1 MVSII
6 SLKDKCRKCYTCVRN
21 CPVKAIKG
29 KTTHTEI
36 IYERCIG
43 CGKCVNNCP
52 QKAKIFSDRISAMER
67 LLASGQLVVAVL
79 GSDFPAYFHNAT
91 PGQLVAGLKELGF
104 AEAHEGAYG
113 VELVSVEYVSAIEVA
128 TTPLISS
135 HCPAIVELIERHY
148 PKLVNN
154 LIEVVSPMVAMGRFL
169 KGILGAE
176 VKVVYISSCIG
187 AKLEIESEEVR
198 GAIDIV
204 LTCKELNSLFK
215 SRSIDITCLK
225 ESAFD
230 GIQPYLG
237 RLFPITE
244 GSFRVLPMVSDLLD
258 GKIVTASGEVNVME
272 IISDLAQG
280 RITPRIADIRLCYNG
295 CIGGPG
301 MSQDLTSFLRRNLV
315 ISHFKSDVPYATAA
329 HYQDAKI
336 TPHLARSFSSRYVKL
351 KTPKSADI
359 TKILAST
366 NKYSQKDEL
375 NCSACGYRT
384 CREYSVAVHQGLA
397 NLEMCLPHNLHQ
409 LEEDRGRLIQKYELA
424 KRELNRE
431 YDDEFIVGNDRKTQE
446 VLDLIKQVG
455 PTPTTVLI
463 RGESGTGKELIARAI
478 HRFSKKND
486 KPLVTVNCTTIT
498 DSLLESE
505 LFGHRK
511 GAFTGAD
518 SDKIGL
524 FEAADG
530 GTIFLDE
537 IGDITP
543 KLQAELLRVLDS
555 GDVRPVGGN
564 HTKKVNVRLIAA
576 TNKNLEEGIK
586 DGWFREDLYYRLNV
600 FTITTPPL
608 RSRVE
613 SIPLLAQHFMEKASA
628 KLNKKIVSIEMRAVK
643 AMMQYPWSGN
653 FREMQNVIERAAVLT
668 QDDIIRLEH
677 LPHSFSDYSN
687 EGSIDKIATQASFQA
702 ARERHV
708 GTVEKDLIQQ
718 YLIEVDGHVSKA
730 ALLAEIPRR
739 TFYRLMKKYGLAG
752 REVKARL
759 KIRKESKNTFRTP
772 DFTAP

>member
-1 MVSII
+1 MASILT
-6 SLKDKCRKCYTCVRN
+6 LKDKCRKCYTCVRS

-29 KTTHTEI
+29 ETSHTEI

-43 CGKCVNNCP
+43 CGTCVNNCP
-52 QKAKIFSDRISAMER
+52 QKAKIFNDKVASMER

-79 GSDFPAYFHNAT
+79 GGDFPAFFHNVS

-104 AEAHEGAYG
+104 AEVHEGAYG
-113 VELVSVEYVSAIEVA
+113 VELVAVEYASAIEIA
-128 TTPLISS
+128 SAPLISS
-135 HCPAIVELIERHY
+135 HCPAIVDLIERHY
-148 PKLVNN
+148 PKLINN

-169 KGILGAE
+169 KGVLGAE
-176 VKVVYISSCIG
+176 VKVAYISSCNG

-204 LTCKELNSLFK
+204 LTWRELHSLFK
-215 SRSIDITCLK
+215 SRSLDLATLG
-225 ESAFD
+225 EGAFD

-244 GSFRVLPMVSDLLD
+244 GSFRVLPIVTDLLD
-258 GKIVTASGEVNVME
+258 GKIVTATGEVNVME

-280 RITPRIADIRLCYNG
+280 RITPQIADIRFCYNG

-301 MSQDLTSFLRRNLV
+301 MSQELTSFFKRNLV
-315 ISHFKSDVPYATAA
+315 ISHFRSDVPYNTAA
-329 HYQDAKI
+329 HYQDMKI
-336 TPHLARSFSSRYVKL
+336 TPHLARSFANRFVKL
-351 KTPKSADI
+351 NTPKSADI
-359 TKILAST
+359 TKILNST
-366 NKYSQKDEL
+366 NKYTQKDEL

-397 NLEMCLPHNLHQ
+397 NLEMCLPYNFQQ

-424 KRELNRE
+424 QRELNRE
-431 YDDEFIVGNDRKTQE
+431 YGDEFIIGTDKKTRE

-478 HRFSKKND
+478 HRYSKKND

-518 SDKIGL
+518 AHKIGL

-555 GDVRPVGGN
+555 GEVRPVGG
-564 HTKKVNVRLIAA
+564 TSSKKVDVRLIAA

-586 DGWFREDLYYRLNV
+586 QGWFREDLYYRLNV

-613 SIPLLAQHFMEKASA
+613 SIPQLAQHFLEKAGA
-628 KLNKKIVSIEMRAVK
+628 KLNKKIVSIEMRAIK
-643 AMMQYPWSGN
+643 AMSHYPWSGN
-653 FREMQNVIERAAVLT
+653 IREMQNIIERAAVLT
-668 QDDIIRLEH
+668 LDDTIRLEH
-677 LPHSFSDYSN
+677 LPHSFSEYYPV
-687 EGSIDKIATQASFQA
+687 EGNGKKSATQASFQA

-718 YLIEVDGHVSKA
+718 YLAEANGHVSNA
-730 ALLAEIPRR
+730 AQLADIPRR
-739 TFYRLMKKYGLAG
+739 TFYRLMEKYGLKG
-752 REVKARL
+752 REIKARIKATKDSNVHL
-759 KIRKESKNTFRTP
+759 QNP
-772 DFTAP
+772 